1 MAGVDQGPMEY
12 LSERVRAKVQSLL
25 GPGRMVRGLLL
36 VLRPEAIIVDATL
49 EYS

>member
-12 LSERVRAKVQSLL
+12 LSDRVRAKVQNVL

-36 VLRPEAIIVDATL
+36 VLRQEAIIVDATL
-49 EYS
+49 E